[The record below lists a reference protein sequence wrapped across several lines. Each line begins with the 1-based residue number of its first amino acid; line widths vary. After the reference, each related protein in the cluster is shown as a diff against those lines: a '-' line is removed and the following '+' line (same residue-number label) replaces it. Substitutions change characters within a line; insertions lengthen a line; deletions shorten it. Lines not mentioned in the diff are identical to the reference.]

1 MHWPATVKGLYVRWQ
16 WRVSREPQLPTSPL
30 AWLIPLQPQHRLSCV
45 VSPRSR
51 GLATPR
57 LAGRLR
63 NTRSEPQRSCQTVM
77 LWARRVGDAPCR
89 QNCPGPETSRT
100 VGPWSAYSLCL
111 GFWQEVGHAKKLSVP
126 QDVCLGYT
134 IRPICQ
140 GYIHSKSARH
150 LRKLPPLF
158 LAQRDSRTKDKLMLQ
173 LMNISAQISVGHIL
187 VCFT

>member
-1 MHWPATVKGLYVRWQ
+1 MTMKGI
-16 WRVSREPQLPTSPL
+16 SRTTITHFTPGVTNTASTSSQLCSLPS
-30 AWLIPLQPQHRLSCV
+30 
-45 VSPRSR
+45 RSR
-51 GLATPR
+51 VLATPR

-100 VGPWSAYSLCL
+100 VGPWTAYSLCL
-111 GFWQEVGHAKKLSVP
+111 GFWQEVGHANKLSVP

-140 GYIHSKSARH
+140 GYI
-150 LRKLPPLF
+150 PLGKRQTSEEIAF
-158 LAQRDSRTKDKLMLQ
+158 SLFS
-173 LMNISAQISVGHIL
+173 
-187 VCFT
+187 